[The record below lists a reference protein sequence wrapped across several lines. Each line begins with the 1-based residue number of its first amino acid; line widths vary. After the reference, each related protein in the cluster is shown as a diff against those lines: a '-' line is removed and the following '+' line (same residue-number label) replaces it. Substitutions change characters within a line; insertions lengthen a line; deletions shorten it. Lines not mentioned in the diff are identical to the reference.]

1 MKLQYRMSL
10 IIMLFISMTLASIN
24 NYAGNLT
31 QQRWQFDEALD
42 ALKHKNWLEF
52 QELSTSLRDYPLYYY
67 LRYKYLKPRLKEV
80 NTFEIKAFLKDYGN
94 TYFGDLLRGEWLEQ
108 LANKNDWK
116 TFVQFYTPQKSVSLQ
131 CNYAWARII
140 TRQNR
145 TTAIQDAKKLWLVG
159 KLQPEACDPIFEHL
173 YQTRQIDKEL
183 IWKRIGLAMKKGKLS
198 LARSLAKRLNPSD
211 IIWEIQWETMHKKP
225 AQTLTDFHSPDL
237 PIVREIIQ
245 HGIKRLARKDLSA
258 AESYWKKFQRNYS
271 FSVQQIGEMQRDLA
285 LASVKHEHPLALKW
299 LAAVNKKYL
308 NDEVS
313 KTRIKLA
320 LKQQNWYAVADFIG
334 ELPDKEKKS
343 LRWRYWQA
351 RALEKIGKTSQAQKI
366 YKSLAKERDYYGFL
380 AADRIKAQYQMQ
392 HHPVSFTEADKTQ
405 LMKNSSLIA
414 AYEFYKI
421 SKFSDNRDS
430 ILNARREWKYAIKHF
445 KPQQQKIATVL
456 ASRWGW
462 HDQAIITAAKIGYYD
477 DLDVRF
483 PLAFYRQLK
492 LGSRMQA
499 IDLAWVYGIVRQESI
514 FRTGANS
521 RVGAR
526 GLMQLMPAT
535 ARLVARKIGMQ
546 LSSTAQLTDIQ
557 TNISLG
563 TGYLQQ
569 MLEKFD
575 GNHMLATAAYNAG
588 PNRAERW
595 LSGKSCMPADLWV
608 AMIPFNET
616 RNYVRRVLFYTR
628 VYEYRLS
635 RQRPHAM
642 RVTLAPYEG
651 HCRVRIAKEQPLK
664 NPS

>member
-1 MKLQYRMSL
+1 MKQQHRILL
-10 IIMLFISMTLASIN
+10 IIMLFISMTLASFSS
-24 NYAGNLT
+24 YAGNLT

-42 ALKHKNWLEF
+42 ALKKKNWLEF

-67 LRYKYLKPRLKEV
+67 LRYQYLKPRLKEV
-80 NTFEIKAFLKDYGN
+80 NGFEIKAFLKSYGN
-94 TYFGDLLRGEWLEQ
+94 TYFGDLLRGEWLQQ
-108 LANKNDWK
+108 LANQNDWK
-116 TFVQFYTPQKSVSLQ
+116 TFVKFYTPQKSVNLQ
-131 CNYAWARII
+131 CNYAWARIV
-140 TRQNR
+140 TRTNR
-145 TTAIQDAKKLWLVG
+145 PAAIQDAKKLWLVG
-159 KLQPEACDPIFEHL
+159 KSQPEACVPVFEHL
-173 YQTRQIDKEL
+173 YRTGQIDKEL
-183 IWKRIGLAMKKGKLS
+183 IWKRIGLAMNKGKLS
-198 LARSLAKRLNPSD
+198 LARTLAKRLEPTES
-211 IIWEIQWETMHKKP
+211 IWELQWETMHKSP
-225 AQTLTDFHSPDL
+225 AQTLTNFNRPDL
-237 PIVREIIQ
+237 PIVREIIR
-245 HGIKRLARKDLSA
+245 HGIKRLARKNFSA
-258 AESYWKKFQRNYS
+258 AESHWKNLQRRYS

-308 NDEVS
+308 NDKVS

-334 ELPDKEKKS
+334 ELPKKEKKS
-343 LRWRYWQA
+343 LRWRYWLA
-351 RALEKIGKTSQAQKI
+351 RALEQIGKTTQARRI
-366 YKSLAKERDYYGFL
+366 YKSLATERDYYGFL
-380 AADRIKAQYQMQ
+380 AADRIKAKYQMQ
-392 HHPVSFTEADKTQ
+392 HHPVKFTDADKAR
-405 LMKNSSLIA
+405 LMKNPSLA
-414 AYEFYKI
+414 GAYEFYKI
-421 SKFSDNRDS
+421 SKLSDKPKMV
-430 ILNARREWKYAIKHF
+430 LNARREWKYAIKHL
-445 KPQQQKIATVL
+445 KARQQKIATVL

-462 HDQAIITAAKIGYYD
+462 YDQAIITSAKIGYYD

-492 LGSRMQA
+492 IGARIQA
-499 IDLAWVYGIVRQESI
+499 IDLAWVYGIIRQESI

-535 ARLVARKIGMQ
+535 ARLVARKIGLQ
-546 LSSTAQLTDIQ
+546 LRSTAQLTDIQ

-563 TGYLQQ
+563 TSYLQQ
-569 MLEKFD
+569 MLEKFN

-608 AMIPFNET
+608 AMIPFDET

-628 VYEYRLS
+628 IYEYRLS

-651 HCRVRIAKEQPLK
+651 HCRLRVAKK
-664 NPS
+664 